1 MIDTSTVPKF
11 PLCLALGLP
20 TSAYY
25 RLRKTRLGTHTSR
38 TSHRALSVQEREQ
51 ALSVLRSPRF
61 VDLSPGQ
68 VVPTLLDEGVFICS
82 VRTMYRILAEESEIK
97 ERRNQARHPKHKVPE
112 LVATAP
118 NQVWSWDITK
128 LKTYTKWHYLYLYV
142 ILDIFSRFVVG
153 WMLAHRENARLA
165 KRLIAESTAR
175 EGIQPNQLILHSD
188 RGSPMIAQTT
198 SQLLAQLDITPSLN
212 RPHVSNDNP
221 YSESTFKTIKYSPGF
236 PDRFVG
242 MPEGLTHCR
251 ELFDYYNYR
260 HRHSSLAYLTPADVH
275 RQNVE
280 PILAKRKVTMD
291 LAYKK
296 NPHRFVTGAPTI
308 PEPPREVWI
317 NKPREEPH
325 DTH

>member
-1 MIDTSTVPKF
+1 MIASSSVPKSS
-11 PLCLALGLP
+11 LCAALQLP

-25 RLRKTRLGTHTSR
+25 RLFNPQSR
-38 TSHRALSVQEREQ
+38 NRTARVSHRALSVREREQ
-51 ALSVLRSPRF
+51 ALSILHSPRF
-61 VDLSPGQ
+61 VDRSPGQ
-68 VVPTLLDEGVFICS
+68 VVPTLLDEGIFICS
-82 VRTMYRILAEESEIK
+82 VRTMYRILAQESEVK

-128 LKTYTKWHYLYLYV
+128 LKTYTKWQYLYLYV

-165 KRLIAESTAR
+165 KRLIVESTAR
-175 EGIQPNQLILHSD
+175 EGIQPNQLTLHSD

-198 SQLLAQLDITPSLN
+198 SQLLAKLDITPSLN

-221 YSESTFKTIKYSPGF
+221 YSESTFKTVKYSPGF

-242 MPEGLTHCR
+242 MSEGLPHCR
-251 ELFDYYNYR
+251 EFFDYYNYR
-260 HRHSSLAYLTPADVH
+260 HRHSSLAHLTPADVH

-280 PILAKRKVTMD
+280 PILARRKETME

-296 NPHRFVTGAPTI
+296 NPHRFVKGVPTI

-317 NKPREEPH
+317 NKPRKEPNDAH
-325 DTH
+325 